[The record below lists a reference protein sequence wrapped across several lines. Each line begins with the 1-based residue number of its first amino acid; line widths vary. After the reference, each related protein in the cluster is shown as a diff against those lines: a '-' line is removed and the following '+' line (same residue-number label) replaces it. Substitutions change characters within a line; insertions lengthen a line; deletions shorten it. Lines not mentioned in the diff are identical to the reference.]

1 MYTPAVDSIKI
12 KSKRPELQ
20 FFGST
25 VDRDVPELMGITETA
40 KNANVAPGMY
50 ERSKIRSEKGA
61 RKSANFLGGK
71 RPDNL
76 FSVVENTPGPTDYN
90 TSVSV
95 PDFKGKFW
103 SSSVEAFGNTLKRFP
118 KQSETFD

>member
-1 MYTPAVDSIKI
+1 MYTPAADSIKI

-25 VDRDVPELMGITETA
+25 VDRDVQELVGNTETA
-40 KNANVAPGMY
+40 KNVNLAPGMY
-50 ERSKIRSEKGA
+50 DRSKIRSEKGA

-90 TSVSV
+90 TSMSV

-118 KQSETFD
+118 KQS